1 MPPITPDGRSDA
13 RPSSWLLFPQ
23 SLGTAVLSPIAE
35 GCFHPRRDAGGFNAA
50 LPVETR
56 QSCFAN
62 GLTLCCLGNCLS
74 PFHPTCW
81 RGALVGARQGVWG
94 CGGAGVQPPRP
105 CSAPRCCFPSLQD
118 FTPIG
123 ALQVPR
129 NCSTA
134 SKRGCFLGKKKKP
147 KKKKKKSQ
155 TQRFPNPGSLRAVFV
170 AQGGT
175 AGGGSRVSDP
185 ATTFGRDLESPPAP
199 VSVPASPPQLPPQ
212 AAGVSWLS
220 SASRD
225 GVICCTFAGMS
236 VSFKAELL

>member
-35 GCFHPRRDAGGFNAA
+35 GCFHPRCDAGGFNAA

-81 RGALVGARQGVWG
+81 CGALVGARQGVWG
-94 CGGAGVQPPRP
+94 CGGAGVQPPHP
-105 CSAPRCCFPSLQD
+105 CAAPRCCFPSLQD

-134 SKRGCFLGKKKKP
+134 SKRGCFLGKN
-147 KKKKKKSQ
+147 KKKSQ
-155 TQRFPNPGSLRAVFV
+155 KKKRKKAKPSDSPIRAPYGLCLWRRVGLQVVGAEFLTQTQSLAV
-170 AQGGT
+170 T
-175 AGGGSRVSDP
+175 
-185 ATTFGRDLESPPAP
+185 LSPPR
-199 VSVPASPPQLPPQ
+199 PQSQCQRLLPSCLPKLQ
-212 AAGVSWLS
+212 A
-220 SASRD
+220 
-225 GVICCTFAGMS
+225 
-236 VSFKAELL
+236 